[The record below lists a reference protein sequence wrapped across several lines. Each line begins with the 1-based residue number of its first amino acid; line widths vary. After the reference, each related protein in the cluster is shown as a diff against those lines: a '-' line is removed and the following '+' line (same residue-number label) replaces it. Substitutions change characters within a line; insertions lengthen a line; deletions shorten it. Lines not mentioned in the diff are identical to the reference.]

1 MMLNP
6 WRRVREL
13 ERDVSYLEADLRLSR
28 QNYTDLVSQYYALAA
43 EHDGVKAVV
52 AKLPK
57 RDPKTGRMIKAK
69 P

>member
-13 ERDVSYLEADLRLSR
+13 EQDISYLEDALRLSR
-28 QNYTDLVSQYYALAA
+28 ENYTDLVSRYYALAA
-43 EHDGVKAVV
+43 EHEGVKAVV